1 MTRVVL
7 INERR
12 NDIHEINIDISPSK
26 NEIFK
31 ILKGKASFLGQ
42 WPDEQVV
49 IVKCEPEDAIQE
61 LNLNQ
66 NRLPRPFTN
75 MIVFGRI
82 ILIRMDDDAEPQNF
96 TLKEYHQ
103 MTQLTRPRTRSSAN
117 LISRPLSRNISY
129 SSQDSLGIL
138 HTQLEM

>member
-1 MTRVVL
+1 MTRAVL
-7 INERR
+7 INEKRK
-12 NDIHEINIDISPSK
+12 DIHEINIDISPSK

-31 ILKGKASFLGQ
+31 ILGGKASFLGQ

-49 IVKCEPEDAIQE
+49 IVKCEPKDSTFE

-75 MIVFGRI
+75 MIVHGRI
-82 ILIRMDDDAEPQNF
+82 LLLRMDDNAEPQDF
-96 TLKEYHQ
+96 TLKEYHK
-103 MTQLTRPRTRSSAN
+103 MTQITKPRTRSSAN

-129 SSQDSLGIL
+129 SSEDGL
-138 HTQLEM
+138 

>member
-1 MTRVVL
+1 MTRAVL
-7 INERR
+7 INEKR

-31 ILKGKASFLGQ
+31 ILGGKASFLGQ

-49 IVKCEPEDAIQE
+49 IVKCEPKDSTFE

-75 MIVFGRI
+75 MIVHGRI
-82 ILIRMDDDAEPQNF
+82 LLLRMDDNAEPQDF
-96 TLKEYHQ
+96 TLKEYHK
-103 MTQLTRPRTRSSAN
+103 MTQITKPRTRSSAN

-129 SSQDSLGIL
+129 SSENGL
-138 HTQLEM
+138 

>member
-1 MTRVVL
+1 MTRAVL
-7 INERR
+7 INEKR

-31 ILKGKASFLGQ
+31 ILGGKASFLGQ

-49 IVKCEPEDAIQE
+49 IVKCEPKDSTFE

-75 MIVFGRI
+75 MIVHGRI
-82 ILIRMDDDAEPQNF
+82 LLLRMDDNAEPQDF
-96 TLKEYHQ
+96 TLKEYHK
-103 MTQLTRPRTRSSAN
+103 MTQITKPRTRSSAN

-129 SSQDSLGIL
+129 SSEDGL
-138 HTQLEM
+138 

>member
-96 TLKEYHQ
+96 TLKEYHK

>member
-12 NDIHEINIDISPSK
+12 NDIHEISVDISPSK
-26 NEIFK
+26 NEIYK
-31 ILKGKASFLGQ
+31 ILRGKASFLGQ

-49 IVKCEPEDAIQE
+49 IVKCEPEDSPFE
-61 LNLNQ
+61 LTLNQ

-82 ILIRMDDDAEPQNF
+82 LLIRMDEDAEPQNF
-96 TLKEYHQ
+96 ILKEYHK
-103 MTQLTRPRTRSSAN
+103 MTQLTRPRTRSSSN
-117 LISRPLSRNISY
+117 LISRPLSRNKSY

>member
-1 MTRVVL
+1 MTRAVL
-7 INERR
+7 INEKR

-26 NEIFK
+26 NEIYK
-31 ILKGKASFLGQ
+31 ILRGKASFLGQ

-49 IVKCEPEDAIQE
+49 IVKCEPKDSTFE

-75 MIVFGRI
+75 MIVHGRI
-82 ILIRMDDDAEPQNF
+82 LLLRMDDNAEPQDF
-96 TLKEYHQ
+96 TLKEYHK
-103 MTQLTRPRTRSSAN
+103 MTQITKPRTRSSAN

-129 SSQDSLGIL
+129 SSEDGL
-138 HTQLEM
+138 

>member
-1 MTRVVL
+1 MTRAVL
-7 INERR
+7 INEKR
-12 NDIHEINIDISPSK
+12 NDIHEIHVDISPYK

-49 IVKCEPEDAIQE
+49 IVKCEPKDSTFE

-75 MIVFGRI
+75 MIVHGRI
-82 ILIRMDDDAEPQNF
+82 LLLRMDDNAEPQDF
-96 TLKEYHQ
+96 TLKEYHK
-103 MTQLTRPRTRSSAN
+103 MTQITKPRTRSSAN

-129 SSQDSLGIL
+129 SSEDGL
-138 HTQLEM
+138 